1 MKTLNTL
8 WLGARATLFWIGF
21 AISNIF
27 YGLSTPILLLLPTKI
42 SYKILMTWG
51 PINAWWLKVSCGV
64 KYRIKNPE
72 NIDKSQ
78 PHIVL
83 ANHQSTWE
91 TMAIPALIPPFAWV
105 LKKELFRIPFF
116 GWALKIADP
125 IAIDRVAGRLSI
137 QQIRA
142 QGKAKLDAGF
152 WVCIFP
158 EGTRVMP
165 GKKERYK
172 KGGAILA
179 SYTGCPIIPIAHNA
193 GESWPRHSFIKKPGT
208 ITVSIGPVIKTK
220 GRKSIAIIKE
230 VEQWI
235 EAEKKQLPPI

>member
-1 MKTLNTL
+1 MKILNTL
-8 WLGARATLFWIGF
+8 WLGSRATLFWFGF
-21 AISNIF
+21 AANNMI
-27 YGLSTPILLLLPTKI
+27 YGLITPILFLLP
-42 SYKILMTWG
+42 SEMSRKILITWG
-51 PINAWWLKVSCGV
+51 PINTWWLKISCGV
-64 KYRIKNPE
+64 KYRIKNIE
-72 NIDKSQ
+72 NLDQDQ

-91 TMAIPALIPPFAWV
+91 TMAIPILIPPFAWV

-116 GWALKIADP
+116 GWALKIANP

-137 QQIRA
+137 QQIKT

-158 EGTRVMP
+158 EGTRVALNE
-165 GKKERYK
+165 KVRYK

-179 SYTGCPIIPIAHNA
+179 AYTGCPIIPIAHNA

-208 ITVSIGPVIKTK
+208 ITISIGPVIKTE
-220 GRKSIAIIKE
+220 GRTSIKIIKE